1 MENERLTRAAAA
13 QGAEN
18 LAKLKDLNVLIIG
31 CTGIAQSLP
40 SIPTSACARPFP
52 PCASSIPLGLVTCV
66 GQGCVTAAAQ

>member
-31 CTGIAQSLP
+31 CTGNPISPFNPHVLAPSRSLL
-40 SIPTSACARPFP
+40 ARRAFRW
-52 PCASSIPLGLVTCV
+52 GM
-66 GQGCVTAAAQ
+66 